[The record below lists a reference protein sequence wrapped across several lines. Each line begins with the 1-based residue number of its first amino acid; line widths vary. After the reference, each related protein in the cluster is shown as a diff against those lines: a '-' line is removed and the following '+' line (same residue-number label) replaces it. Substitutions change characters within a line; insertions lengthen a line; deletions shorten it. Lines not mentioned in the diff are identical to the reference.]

1 MSRLFLLLFLP
12 IVGCGGWW
20 FPLWP
25 DPRTPAD
32 RARELVPKCGGQV
45 ADQTAKA
52 LSPQSVEG
60 VEPAYSTVPS
70 GNDRAIRL
78 RGAKLHI
85 RPDVNLSAALLQRT
99 LRCHEA
105 SVTLGTAPS
114 LNDDPYAVP
123 GAWLDIQVD
132 SSDDG
137 MVASVLVDEFEDAK
151 QVLNRARTF
160 AAPLTP
166 PR

>member
-1 MSRLFLLLFLP
+1 MRPLSSVVFLF
-12 IVGCGGWW
+12 VVACGGW
-20 FPLWP
+20 FPLLP
-25 DPRTPAD
+25 DTRTPAD
-32 RARELVPKCGGQV
+32 RARAMAAKCTLESEQQAAGALAPSLVEAV
-45 ADQTAKA
+45 D
-52 LSPQSVEG
+52 
-60 VEPAYSTVPS
+60 PAYSTVPS

-78 RGAKLHI
+78 RGARLHL

-105 SVTLGTAPS
+105 NVTLGTAPS

-123 GAWLDIQVD
+123 GACLDIQVD

-151 QVLNRARTF
+151 QVLTRARTF
-160 AAPLTP
+160 AAPMTP

>member
-1 MSRLFLLLFLP
+1 MRRLFSILFVPL
-12 IVGCGGWW
+12 IGCGGWW

-25 DPRTPAD
+25 DTRTPAD
-32 RARELVPKCGGQV
+32 HARDMVPKCGGQL

-52 LSPQSVEG
+52 LSPESVEA

-105 SVTLGTAPS
+105 NVTLGTAPS

-151 QVLNRARTF
+151 QVLTRARTF
-160 AAPLTP
+160 AAPMTP

>member
-1 MSRLFLLLFLP
+1 MGRLFLILLVP
-12 IVGCGGWW
+12 IVGCGGW

-25 DPRTPAD
+25 DTRTPAD
-32 RARELVPKCGGQV
+32 HAREVVPKCTGQA

-52 LSPQSVEG
+52 LSPQSVEA

-78 RGAKLHI
+78 HGAKLHI
-85 RPDVNLSAALLQRT
+85 RPDVNLSAALLQRA

-105 SVTLGTAPS
+105 NVTLGTAPL

-123 GAWLDIQVD
+123 GAWLDIRVD

-137 MVASVLVDEFEDAK
+137 LVASVLSDEFEDAK
-151 QVLNRARTF
+151 QVLTRARTF
-160 AAPLTP
+160 ATPFTP